1 MVELLIMAAEMGHA
15 VDVDVEESP
24 GGEVLQVELLLMI
37 VLRLALHLKQWHK
50 ATHSYNHWCGG
61 IQNTH
66 TQSLTWSFHVA
77 QNKGCPDVYC
87 CYALDI

>member
-61 IQNTH
+61 IQHTH
-66 TQSLTWSFHVA
+66 THTVTHMVFPCSTKQ
-77 QNKGCPDVYC
+77 GCPDMYIG
-87 CYALDI
+87 AMP